1 MTGRARSPIAG
12 CLSLML
18 LCLAGSAQSRRT
30 AADEVVRILALE
42 TIWNEAEVKHD
53 ARALSMVLADAFEY
67 TDSDGSF
74 MDRKEWLSHVTSEVD
89 QYEQL
94 GNSGMKVH
102 MYGDVAIV
110 NGQYQ
115 ERLKIK
121 GKSTIRTGRFT
132 DTWILQKDEW
142 KCVASQST
150 LISP

>member
-1 MTGRARSPIAG
+1 MTGRTRSSIAG
-12 CLSLML
+12 CILLVL
-18 LCLAGSAQSRRT
+18 LCLQGSAQNRKS
-30 AADEVVRILALE
+30 ANDEAVRILSLE
-42 TIWNEAEVKHD
+42 SIWNEAEVKHD
-53 ARALSMVLADAFEY
+53 ALALGMLLADAFEY

-74 MDRKEWLSHVTSEVD
+74 MDRQQWLAHVDSQVD

-94 GNSGMKVH
+94 GNSGMIVH
-102 MYGDVAIV
+102 MYGNVAIV

-121 GKSTIRTGRFT
+121 GKSMVHTGRFT

-150 LISP
+150 LITP